1 MTQEELDQQ
10 NKKRLWVWIT
20 VLVMMFVFAAED
32 ACDLRRNNLE
42 IEKNAYFLICSS
54 EQSP

>member
-10 NKKRLWVWIT
+10 NKKRLWVWIA

-32 ACDLRRNNLE
+32 ACDLRRNNPE

-54 EQSP
+54 E